1 MTRNDAAAARS
12 MRVND
17 DELARDSSNWG
28 RSLLIS
34 KILDF
39 ATLPL
44 ILAGLYLAFLYAPRE
59 STMGDVQRIF
69 YFHVPFA
76 LNSFLAFGVVL
87 LASIAFLLKGRR
99 SWDQTALAA
108 VEVGFLYCTLVL
120 LTGPVWARSA
130 WGVWWTWDARLTST
144 LILWLIFA
152 SYLFLRTYMAE
163 DPRMRRYAAV
173 LGILGA
179 LEVPIV
185 YFSVQWFSTQ
195 HPTTFITER
204 GKLDPQMAMV
214 LRFTLVA
221 VLILGIA
228 LFWKRRLVGGL
239 EEERDR
245 LLADV
250 EEREMR

>member
-17 DELARDSSNWG
+17 DGLARDSSNWG

-120 LTGPVWARSA
+120 LTGPVWARS
-130 WGVWWTWDARLTST
+130 ST
-144 LILWLIFA
+144 MCRVRSSSF
-152 SYLFLRTYMAE
+152 SLRV
-163 DPRMRRYAAV
+163 R
-173 LGILGA
+173 
-179 LEVPIV
+179 
-185 YFSVQWFSTQ
+185 S
-195 HPTTFITER
+195 
-204 GKLDPQMAMV
+204 
-214 LRFTLVA
+214 
-221 VLILGIA
+221 
-228 LFWKRRLVGGL
+228 
-239 EEERDR
+239 
-245 LLADV
+245 
-250 EEREMR
+250 